1 MTESKQPRFFYGYV
15 IVLAGF
21 IIQCLTWGIFHSF
34 AVFFEPLLIEFGWTR
49 ATTSAAYSLSLL
61 LFGLLGI
68 PMGRLND
75 RFGPRMIMIVSG
87 LLLGLGY
94 FLMSQVGSI
103 WQLYLFFGV
112 MIGIGMSGTVV
123 PLLSTVARWFV
134 RRRGMM
140 TGIIIS
146 GLGLG
151 TLIIPP
157 AVRWL
162 ISAYGWR
169 TSYMFVGIVALVLIT
184 LAGYLLRRD
193 PAQMGQSPYGENEVK
208 EAAINLETRGF
219 SLREAMH
226 TRQFWM
232 LCGMFLI
239 AGYCLHT
246 IIVHIV
252 IHATGLGISAASAA
266 NILAVY
272 GGVSIFGK
280 IIMGSSGDR
289 IGNRLTLIIS
299 FILVAII
306 LFWLIPA
313 KEAWMLYLLV
323 AIFGFSFSG
332 LDTLMSPIVA
342 ELFGLTS
349 HGVIFGVIIFS
360 IAIGGAIGPVLA
372 GHIFDITS
380 SYQLAFL
387 TCAGAAIMGTM
398 MTLLLKPIHR
408 ESLVQDRQK

>member
-1 MTESKQPRFFYGYV
+1 
-15 IVLAGF
+15 
-21 IIQCLTWGIFHSF
+21 
-34 AVFFEPLLIEFGWTR
+34 
-49 ATTSAAYSLSLL
+49 
-61 LFGLLGI
+61 
-68 PMGRLND
+68 MGRLND
-75 RFGPRMIMIVSG
+75 RFGPRIIMVVSG

-94 FLMSQVGSI
+94 LLMSQVGSI

-112 MIGIGMSGTVV
+112 MIGISMSGTVV

-157 AVRWL
+157 VVRWL
-162 ISAYGWR
+162 IATYGWR
-169 TSYMFVGIVALVLIT
+169 TSYIIVGVMALVLIT

-193 PAQMGQSPYGENEVK
+193 PAQMEQSPYGENKVRGEN
-208 EAAINLETRGF
+208 IDLETRGY
-219 SLREAMH
+219 SLREAVH

-246 IIVHIV
+246 IILHIV
-252 IHATGLGISAASAA
+252 IHATGLGISAASAV

-272 GGVSIFGK
+272 GGVSFFGK
-280 IIMGSSGDR
+280 VIMGSAGDR
-289 IGNRLTLIIS
+289 IGNRPALIIS
-299 FILVAII
+299 FILMAIV

-323 AIFGFSFSG
+323 AIFSFSFSG

-360 IAIGGAIGPVLA
+360 ITIGGAIGPVLA
-372 GHIFDITS
+372 GHIFDITH

-387 TCAGAAIMGTM
+387 ACAGVAIMGTM
-398 MTLLLKPIHR
+398 ITLLLKPIHR
-408 ESLVQDRQK
+408 ESLVQDG

>member
-21 IIQCLTWGIFHSF
+21 IITCLTWGIFHSF

-75 RFGPRMIMIVSG
+75 RFGPRIIMIVSG

-157 AVRWL
+157 VVRWL

-169 TSYMFVGIVALVLIT
+169 TSYMFVGIMALVLIT

-193 PAQMGQSPYGENEVK
+193 PAQMGQSPYGENNVRGEN
-208 EAAINLETRGF
+208 IDLETRGF
-219 SLREAMH
+219 SLREAIH
-226 TRQFWM
+226 TRQFWL

-252 IHATGLGISAASAA
+252 IHATGLGISAASAT

-272 GGVSIFGK
+272 GGVSLLGK
-280 IIMGSSGDR
+280 VIMGSAGDR

-299 FILVAII
+299 FTLMAII

-313 KEAWMLYLLV
+313 KEAWMLYLFI
-323 AIFGFSFSG
+323 AIFGFSFCV
-332 LDTLMSPIVA
+332 LDSLMSPIVA

-360 IAIGGAIGPVLA
+360 VTIGGAIGPVLA

-387 TCAGAAIMGTM
+387 ACAGVAIMGTM
-398 MTLLLKPIHR
+398 MTLLLKPMHR
-408 ESLVQDRQK
+408 ESLVQDGQR

>member
-1 MTESKQPRFFYGYV
+1 MESKQPRFFYGYV
-15 IVLAGF
+15 IVAAGF
-21 IIQCLTWGIFHSF
+21 TITCLTWGIFHSF
-34 AVFFEPLLIEFGWTR
+34 AVFFEPLLTEFGWTR
-49 ATTSAAYSLSLL
+49 ATTSAAYSLTIL

-68 PMGRLND
+68 PIGRLND
-75 RFGPRMIMIVSG
+75 RFGPRIIIMVSG

-94 FLMSQVGSI
+94 FLMSRVGSI

-112 MIGIGMSGTVV
+112 IIGIGMSGTVV

-157 AVRWL
+157 VVRWL
-162 ISAYGWR
+162 ISTYGWSA
-169 TSYMFVGIVALVLIT
+169 SYIIVGVVALVLIT
-184 LAGYLLRRD
+184 LTGYLLRRD
-193 PAQMGQSPYGENEVK
+193 PTQMGQSPYGENNVGGG
-208 EAAINLETRGF
+208 INLETRGS
-219 SLREAMH
+219 SLWEAIH
-226 TRQFWM
+226 TRQFWL
-232 LCGMFLI
+232 LCGIFLT
-239 AGYCLHT
+239 AGYSLHT

-252 IHATGLGISAASAA
+252 IHATGLGISATSAT

-272 GGVSIFGK
+272 GGVSLLGK
-280 IIMGSSGDR
+280 TIMGSAGDK
-289 IGNRLTLIIS
+289 IGNKLTLIIS
-299 FILVAII
+299 FALMAII

-313 KEAWMLYLLV
+313 KEAWMLYLFA

-332 LDTLMSPIVA
+332 LDTLISPIVA

-360 IAIGGAIGPVLA
+360 VTIGGAIGPVVA
-372 GHIFDITS
+372 GHIFDITN
-380 SYQLAFL
+380 SYQPAFL
-387 TCAGAAIMGTM
+387 ITATAATIGTTM
-398 MTLLLKPIHR
+398 ILFLRPIR
-408 ESLVQDRQK
+408 PVGRKE